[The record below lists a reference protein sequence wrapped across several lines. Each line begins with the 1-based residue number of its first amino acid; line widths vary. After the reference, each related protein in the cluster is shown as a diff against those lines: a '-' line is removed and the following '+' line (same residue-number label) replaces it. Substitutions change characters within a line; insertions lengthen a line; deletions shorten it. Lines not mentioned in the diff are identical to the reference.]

1 MSKLRKVDRE
11 VMVHEQSELE
21 TEKKE
26 SNKMRR
32 QQFRNILQNPVITM
46 NETTVACK
54 D

>member
-32 QQFRNILQNPVITM
+32 QTYSAESSNYH
-46 NETTVACK
+46 E
-54 D
+54 